1 MDPKQK
7 EKGTNAERIKTIY
20 SGGGDESFWYPR
32 FGHGPK
38 KEREEYFK
46 NKSWLQIIRN
56 ESKLE

>member
-1 MDPKQK
+1 MDPKLK

-38 KEREEYFK
+38 KERGEYLK
-46 NKSWLQIIRN
+46 NKS
-56 ESKLE
+56 